1 MAESCSSH
9 SYHGP
14 RYNGCS
20 PRDQLGVPFL
30 CAAGDCERRFLAA
43 SFASAAGSGMD
54 GKLPRFGTGTGGVGH
69 SHPQI
74 LQSWLRNRLSAF
86 APGPRLGCD
95 SFFDCLRWAGAGY
108 DRFCLRVRPR
118 SDRTW
123 EIGIGVGERGL
134 VESASGP
141 ARPQARKLL
150 SANISRPRERCSRL
164 TILWLTTTKRS

>member
-1 MAESCSSH
+1 CSSH
-9 SYHGP
+9 SYHDR

-30 CAAGDCERRFLAA
+30 CTAGNCERRFLAA

-54 GKLPRFGTGTGGVGH
+54 GKLPCFGTGTGGIGYP
-69 SHPQI
+69 HPGI
-74 LQSWLRNRLSAF
+74 LQSWLCDRLSAF
-86 APGPRLGCD
+86 APGPRLGCG
-95 SFFDCLRWAGAGY
+95 SFFGCPRWAGAGR
-108 DRFCLRVRPR
+108 DHFCLRVRPR

-123 EIGIGVGERGL
+123 EIGIGLGERGL

-141 ARPQARKLL
+141 ARAQARKLL

-164 TILWLTTTKRS
+164 TILLLTTTK